1 MKHFITKSNFVRIS
15 KKYSPQIDSD
25 NDSVYTT
32 EIPFLSEVERKGI
45 LTIKQFL
52 INSKDNLI
60 QFKANGHIEDTYS
73 YVNEE
78 ARYAKYHSDCNC
90 KGLHSIY
97 RDIEIPIEIKYK
109 NGIGTIDHAGVEA
122 FRNWFKQTEI
132 TNLYNTNQQKFIE
145 KLQLKFNL
153 KNPPRP
159 VEIGNGETHE
169 MTNMSFSAITL
180 EIDKILKSVDTFY
193 NQSENHKN
201 VLVTNRFSTKTFL
214 VTSKRFR
221 DVPINNNFTNLPDKE
236 VRIILTEFY
245 NKVKK
250 PILDLLTNY
259 WILKLN
265 SLLDFNKNL
274 LEQLKFQPCKL
285 CIHESPQYVENVDIY
300 DGEEEIEDDQFM
312 NFFYN
317 DNHANKVSELYHVE
331 SLPF

>member
-15 KKYSPQIDSD
+15 KKFCPQIDSD
-25 NDSVYTT
+25 NNAVYTT
-32 EIPFLSEVERKGI
+32 EIPFLSDVERNGV

-73 YVNEE
+73 FVNEE
-78 ARYAKYHSDCNC
+78 ARHAKYHSDCNC

-97 RDIEIPIEIKYK
+97 KDIEIPIEIKYK
-109 NGIGTIDHAGVEA
+109 DGSSTIDHSRVEE

-132 TNLYNTNQQKFIE
+132 TNLYHTNQERFIA
-145 KLQLKFNL
+145 KLELKFNL

-169 MTNMSFSAITL
+169 MTNMSLSEITF
-180 EIDKILKSVDTFY
+180 EIEKILKSVDAFY

-221 DVPINNNFTNLPDKE
+221 DLLIKNNFTALSDKE

-245 NKVKK
+245 NNVKK
-250 PILDLLTNY
+250 PLLNLLTNY

-274 LEQLKFQPCKL
+274 LEQLKFHPCKL
-285 CIHESPQYVENVDIY
+285 CIHETSQYVENVDIY
-300 DGEEEIEDDQFM
+300 DEDEGNDDIFI
-312 NFFYN
+312 NFFHN
-317 DNHANKVSELYHVE
+317 SNHAENITNKLVLE